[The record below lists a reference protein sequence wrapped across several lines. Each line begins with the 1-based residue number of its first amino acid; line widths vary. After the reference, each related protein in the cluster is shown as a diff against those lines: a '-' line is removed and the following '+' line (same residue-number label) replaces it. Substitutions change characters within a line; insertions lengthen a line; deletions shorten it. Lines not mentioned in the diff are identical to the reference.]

1 VSETVELPG
10 SKRAVAV
17 LTTLVLAVAT
27 FLTGAAVAPSA
38 GASTTEAAV
47 TSKLNG
53 ARSAY
58 GRPRL
63 TVRSDLVSVARA
75 QAARMASQDRLYH
88 NPNLARDVRNYRWA
102 GENVGYGPSVA
113 LVHSAFMNSP
123 GHKANILDRDYTEV
137 GVGAVWRNGRVWIAE
152 VFRQPLHRTSASSSF
167 HYLRYGS
174 TGSRVAQV
182 QRRLGVRPTGYF
194 GRVTRAKVAAF
205 QRRQGWRGSGV
216 VGPKTWHRL
225 GL

>member
-10 SKRAVAV
+10 SKRAVAF
-17 LTTLVLAVAT
+17 LTTLALAVAT
-27 FLTGAAVAPSA
+27 FLTGAAVAAPPA
-38 GASTTEAAV
+38 GASTTEASV

-75 QAARMASQDRLYH
+75 QAARMASQNRLYH
-88 NPNLARDVRNYRWA
+88 NPNLARDVHNFRWA

-152 VFRQPLHRTSASSSF
+152 VFRRPLHATSTSSF
-167 HYLRYGS
+167 HYLRLGS
-174 TGSRVAQV
+174 QGSRVAAV

-194 GRVTRAKVAAF
+194 GTVTRAKVRAF
-205 QRRQGWRGSGV
+205 QLRQGWRGSGV
-216 VGPKTWHRL
+216 VGPKTWARL